1 MSVPSNILQQVVT
14 WNMADLEIFQNLCVF
29 VSTANTKFM
38 DPENFAGNLGSTV
51 SYETPPRLVSEESLV
66 VNFQEI
72 QQNSRNLTV
81 NNQQNVSYAG
91 TAEQIVF
98 NNLEEYTTRLGD
110 VAMATLASKV
120 EKVVAGLCET
130 IPYRFYGNGTTP
142 ITSAQQLAQ
151 MIANFKAYSTPPGVL
166 KVYLDLQS
174 IPAIVNTMQNQFTV
188 DRNNINYKTWM
199 VGNWD
204 GVDYY
209 TSNLLPIH
217 TAGTVGNASPVT
229 PLTVVSTND
238 PTGNAI
244 TQITLSGATASD
256 VNAIKAYDRGQFVNT
271 GGATVPFFLT
281 WTGQVLTN
289 LPLQILIT
297 ADAAATSGGN
307 VTISVYPTLCAT
319 PGNIN
324 QNINTNIVAGMVLQ
338 LAPTAKNGAVV
349 SDNAMYVA
357 MPKLPSTYPF
367 PSSTATDE
375 NSSVSVRLYYGVIP
389 FQNVYGWTRD
399 VIWGQD
405 GNPPNWMA
413 ILFPINTGVGIGF

>member
-1 MSVPSNILQQVVT
+1 MSVPANILQQVVT
-14 WNMADLEIFQNLCVF
+14 WNMADLEIFQNQCVF
-29 VSTANTKFM
+29 VSTANTRYM
-38 DPENFAGNLGSTV
+38 NPENFAGNLGSSV
-51 SYETPPRLVSEESLV
+51 SYETPPRLVSEASLV

-72 QQNSRNLTV
+72 QQNSRTLTV

-110 VAMATLASKV
+110 VAMATLATKV
-120 EKVVAGLCET
+120 ETVVAGLCES
-130 IPYRFYGNGTTP
+130 IPYRFYGNGVTP

-151 MIANFKAYSTPPGVL
+151 MIANFKAYSTAPGVL
-166 KVYLDLQS
+166 KVYLDLQA
-174 IPAIVNTMQNQFTV
+174 IPAIVNTMQNQFTI
-188 DRNNINYKTWM
+188 DRNNINARTWM
-199 VGNWD
+199 LGNWD

-217 TAGTVGNASPVT
+217 TAGTIGNASPVT

-244 TQITLSGATASD
+244 TSITFSGAGTDASA
-256 VNAIKAYDRGQFVNT
+256 VKKYDRMQFVNVSS
-271 GGATVPFFLT
+271 TVPYFLT
-281 WTGQVLTN
+281 WMGQVVTN
-289 LPLQILIT
+289 LPVQLIAT
-297 ADAAATSGGN
+297 ADAASSGGN
-307 VTISVYPTLCAT
+307 VTISIYPPLCAT
-319 PGNIN
+319 AGNIN
-324 QNINTNIVAGMVLQ
+324 QNINTNIVAGMKVQ
-338 LAPTAKNGAVV
+338 LAPTCKNGACV

-357 MPKLPSTYPF
+357 MPKLPSCYPF